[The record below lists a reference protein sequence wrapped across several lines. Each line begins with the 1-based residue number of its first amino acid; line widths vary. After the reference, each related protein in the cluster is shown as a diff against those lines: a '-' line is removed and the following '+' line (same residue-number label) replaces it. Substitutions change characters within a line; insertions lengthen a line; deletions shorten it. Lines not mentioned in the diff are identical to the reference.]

1 MANDLKPPGV
11 VLTYDTQPSEKARAT
26 VEQLR
31 ERWALLYAWGLKN
44 RIADERKTWESW
56 EAFLSRWDRD
66 DPDVIRVG
74 GQVDAYNRVERKAI
88 QLGYAPPGPPI
99 EAVGVLEATV
109 AGDGLDKGI
118 AAVEEQIE
126 TAEDAVNAV
135 TTNWGKIVIG
145 GAVVLGVVGVVGAI
159 VAWKTAPYVAP
170 ILTDGLIGF
179 PPRGRSYADDAE
191 EYARRARAGGS

>member
-1 MANDLKPPGV
+1 MANDLQPPGV

-31 ERWALLYAWGLKN
+31 ERWALLYAWGLKSKPVFFS
-44 RIADERKTWESW
+44 DQPVWESW
-56 EAFLSRWDRD
+56 EAFLSRWDRN
-66 DPDVIRVG
+66 DPDVIHVG
-74 GQVDAYNRVERKAI
+74 GQVDAYNRIERKAVE
-88 QLGYAPPGPPI
+88 LSYKPPGPPV
-99 EAVGVLEATV
+99 ETMGVLEATV

-179 PPRGRSYADDAE
+179 PRDRRE
-191 EYARRARAGGS
+191 ERA